1 MDASIIM
8 RALVGE
14 EVSGNRGGF
23 MIFNEAEVI
32 SRFFCR
38 KMLHSSSH
46 GRHIVAF
53 HKADMPFF
61 PAQGSADGGEIKEIF
76 I

>member
-1 MDASIIM
+1 MMKSKVPSMDASIIM

-14 EVSGNRGGF
+14 EVNGNRGGF

-38 KMLHSSSH
+38 KMA
-46 GRHIVAF
+46 AF
-53 HKADMPFF
+53 KAPMVD
-61 PAQGSADGGEIKEIF
+61 I
-76 I
+76 